1 MKITVNNI
9 KVELKEKN
17 DDKVYSKDDAYK
29 TLDITNMWIE
39 NVDSK
44 ISYALAFIGIL
55 LGFIVTGDQPM
66 DIGDTLIDILYRVS
80 NFFSSTNIVF
90 NITIE
95 KNIIALLLLCAST
108 VTAIISIVYLLIALK
123 GSISLDEYN
132 EDGLT
137 IKSNI
142 FWGSVSK
149 KKYKDFKHEVLNI
162 SEDGLM
168 NDITSQIFI
177 NSKICNKKFENYNK
191 GIRYIIFTV
200 IIFFIY
206 NFIISILF

>member
-1 MKITVNNI
+1 MKRRVNRKHNKI
-9 KVELKEKN
+9 A
-17 DDKVYSKDDAYK
+17 YSKDDAYK

-44 ISYALAFIGIL
+44 ISYALAFIGVV
-55 LGFIVTGDQPM
+55 LGFIMAEEKPI
-66 DIGDTLIDILYRVS
+66 DIGDTVIDILEKIIS
-80 NFFSSTNIVF
+80 FFSSTNRVL

-95 KNIIALLLLCAST
+95 KDIVALLLLCAST

>member
-1 MKITVNNI
+1 MKRRVNRKHNKI
-9 KVELKEKN
+9 A
-17 DDKVYSKDDAYK
+17 YSKDDAYK

-55 LGFIVTGDQPM
+55 LGFIITKDKPI
-66 DIGDTLIDILYRVS
+66 DIGDTVVDILEKTSMFLASS
-80 NFFSSTNIVF
+80 NRVF

-95 KNIIALLLLCAST
+95 KNILALVLLTALT
-108 VTAIISIVYLLIALK
+108 TTAIISIIYLLIALK
-123 GSISLDEYN
+123 GNIGLDEYN
-132 EDGLT
+132 EDGLN
-137 IKSNI
+137 IESNI
-142 FWGSVSK
+142 FWGSISK
-149 KKYKDFKHEVLNI
+149 KRYIDFKNEVTNI
-162 SEDGLM
+162 NENDLI

>member
-1 MKITVNNI
+1 MSKRINKRN
-9 KVELKEKN
+9 KN
-17 DDKVYSKDDAYK
+17 KVYSKDDAYK

-55 LGFIVTGDQPM
+55 LGFIITEDKPIDV
-66 DIGDTLIDILYRVS
+66 GDTVVDIFRRIS
-80 NFFSSTNIVF
+80 MFFTSPNSIF

-95 KNIIALLLLCAST
+95 KDILALILLT
-108 VTAIISIVYLLIALK
+108 VLTATAIISIMYLLIALK
-123 GSISLDEYN
+123 GNISLDEYN
-132 EDGLT
+132 EEGLNLE
-137 IKSNI
+137 SNI
-142 FWGSVSK
+142 FWGSISK
-149 KKYKDFKHEVLNI
+149 KRYNHFKNEVMNI
-162 SEDGLM
+162 NENDLI

-200 IIFFIY
+200 IIFFTY
-206 NFIISILF
+206 NLIVSILF

>member
-1 MKITVNNI
+1 MKRRVNRKHNKI
-9 KVELKEKN
+9 A
-17 DDKVYSKDDAYK
+17 YSKDDAYK

-44 ISYALAFIGIL
+44 ISYALAFIGVV
-55 LGFIVTGDQPM
+55 LGFIMAEEKPI
-66 DIGDTLIDILYRVS
+66 DIGDTVIDILEKIIS
-80 NFFSSTNIVF
+80 FFSSTNRVL

-95 KNIIALLLLCAST
+95 KDIVALLLLCAST

-149 KKYKDFKHEVLNI
+149 KKDFKHEVLNI

>member
-1 MKITVNNI
+1 MKRRGNRKHNKIA
-9 KVELKEKN
+9 
-17 DDKVYSKDDAYK
+17 YSKDDAYK

-44 ISYALAFIGIL
+44 ISYALAFIGVV
-55 LGFIVTGDQPM
+55 LGFIMAEEKPI
-66 DIGDTLIDILYRVS
+66 DIGDTVIDILEKIIS
-80 NFFSSTNIVF
+80 FFSSTNRVL

-95 KNIIALLLLCAST
+95 KDIVALLLLCAST